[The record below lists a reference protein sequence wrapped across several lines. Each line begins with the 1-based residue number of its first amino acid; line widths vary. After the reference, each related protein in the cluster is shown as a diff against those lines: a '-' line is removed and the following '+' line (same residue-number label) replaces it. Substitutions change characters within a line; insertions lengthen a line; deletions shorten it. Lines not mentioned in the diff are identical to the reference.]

1 MFSKMADFNVE
12 KDIIYINIKLAALF
26 SKNINIYQLDVLDLV
41 TL

>member
-26 SKNINIYQLDVLDLV
+26 SKYKHLSLDVLDLV